1 MDKDEY
7 LTLKLIA
14 WWTSYPRSTVGSDA
28 AGAAEVA
35 LAARQ
40 REKRSL
46 TRNMLAVVSFKITNR
61 LKRQALAIGRETREG
76 KQATQINGAAWEV
89 PRWFPHYLLHGQ
101 AIDQPRQTLVV
112 RSREAARDELV
123 AMSFRDR
130 RICRVARVAGSNA
143 QV

>member
-1 MDKDEY
+1 MRTKY

-46 TRNMLAVVSFKITNR
+46 TRNMLAVVSFEITHR
-61 LKRQALAIGRETREG
+61 PKRQALATGREIREG
-76 KQATQINGAAWEV
+76 K
-89 PRWFPHYLLHGQ
+89 
-101 AIDQPRQTLVV
+101 
-112 RSREAARDELV
+112 
-123 AMSFRDR
+123 
-130 RICRVARVAGSNA
+130 
-143 QV
+143 